1 MKVFHLFPKE
11 KIEGENPWSPW
22 YDKAFGF
29 IIRAENEEEAR
40 KIANKNG
47 GDEVGKISHKVYRT
61 GGDPWLDANFSEC
74 IELSTDGEKG
84 VIMRDFAS
92 A

>member
-11 KIEGENPWSPW
+11 SIEGENPWEPW

-29 IIRAENEEEAR
+29 VIRAENEQEAR
-40 KIANKNG
+40 KIANENG
-47 GDEVGKISHKVYRT
+47 GDEVGEVSNNVYRT
-61 GGDPWLDANFSEC
+61 GGDPWLNPNFSEC
-74 IELSTDGEKG
+74 ITLSCDGKKG
-84 VIMRDFAS
+84 VIIKDLRS